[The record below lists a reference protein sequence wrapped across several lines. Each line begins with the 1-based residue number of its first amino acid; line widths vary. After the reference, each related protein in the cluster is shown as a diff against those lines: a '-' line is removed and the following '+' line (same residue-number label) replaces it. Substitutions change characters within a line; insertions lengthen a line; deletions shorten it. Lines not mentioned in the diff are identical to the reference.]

1 MATTTNRVPRVVSQ
15 YGTSAKPSA
24 GGWETFSWYFFRVS
38 GVALIFLVIIH
49 LVIMHVANDVS
60 VTTYAF
66 VAQRYA
72 NPFWRVYDLT
82 LLTLGLLHGL
92 NGLRIIT
99 DDYVRTRGVRLLVVS
114 VLFLTVVTF
123 WLMGT
128 MTIITF
134 HPGQTVAQSLAGL
147 FGH

>member
-1 MATTTNRVPRVVSQ
+1 MATTTNRVPRAVSQ
-15 YGTSAKPSA
+15 YGTSAKPTG

-49 LVIMHVANDVS
+49 LVLMHVVNDVS
-60 VTTYAF
+60 TTTYAF

-82 LLTLGLLHGL
+82 LLTLALLHGL
-92 NGLRIIT
+92 NGLRLVA
-99 DDYVRTRGVRLLVVS
+99 DDYIRTRGARLLIVS
-114 VLFLTVVTF
+114 VLFLTAVIF

-134 HPGQTVAQSLAGL
+134 HPGQTVTQSISQL